1 MVWSEFRRILMADF
15 RGAILIPSPTDPAF
29 AMGWITRRIAG
40 SITFAV
46 VSAIL
51 TAYATF
57 RGWISGEL
65 TLTTAS
71 GAAIIGIA
79 FLSSLVVTSRM
90 KSNDQARQAWT
101 AWEQNQRAWQVYY
114 AQMYA
119 AYGYAPRRR

>member
-1 MVWSEFRRILMADF
+1 MADF
-15 RGAILIPSPTDPAF
+15 RSAMLIPSATDRDLV
-29 AMGWITRRIAG
+29 MSWITRRIAG

-51 TAYATF
+51 TAYATY

-65 TLTTAS
+65 TLTTAA
-71 GAAIIGIA
+71 GAGILGIA

-90 KSNDQARQAWT
+90 KSNDQARQAWD
-101 AWEQNQRAWQVYY
+101 AWEQNQRAWQQYY

-119 AYGYAPRRR
+119 AYGYVPRRR